1 MPDQSEFQQG
11 FQLSERAELVLKGLI
26 SLYISDGNPVGSRT
40 LSRETDLALSP
51 ATIRN
56 VMADLEEHGLIE
68 APHTSAGR
76 IPTQRGYRFFINGLL
91 NVAPLEAGAMD
102 KVINKAAN
110 KATNKATNRAT
121 NKAMEK
127 QARSEIEERI
137 LGVTDPKSILTGAT
151 EMLSQIT
158 SFAGIVSIPG
168 KSRAHIR
175 QIEFLR
181 LSRQRVLAILI
192 TEDGQVQNK
201 ILSTHRQYN
210 ESELVE
216 AANYFNACYGSRT
229 LHGVRAEL
237 LAHMRQD
244 RRSMH
249 REMRTALSI
258 ARRFFDDDDLE
269 DDRENVLVSG
279 ENNLLS
285 IPDFGELEKLKQLF
299 DTFKTK
305 QVLFDLLQKSMFADG
320 VNIFIGE
327 ESGYRMFRECSV
339 IAAPYKVDNQ
349 KVGVLGVIGP
359 TRMNYDEVI
368 SAVDITA
375 KLLGSAL
382 SATARQH

>member
-1 MPDQSEFQQG
+1 MLDKPK
-11 FQLSERAELVLKGLI
+11 FQLNERARQVLKGLV
-26 SLYISDGNPVGSRT
+26 SLYISDGSPVGSRT
-40 LSRETDLALSP
+40 LSKESGLELSP

-56 VMADLEEHGLIE
+56 VMADLEEYGLIE

-76 IPTQRGYRFFINGLL
+76 IPTQKGYRFFINGLL
-91 NVAPLEAGAMD
+91 NVGPID
-102 KVINKAAN
+102 Q
-110 KATNKATNRAT
+110 RAL
-121 NKAMEK
+121 
-127 QARSEIEERI
+127 SEIKERI
-137 LGVTDPKSILTGAT
+137 HGVTDPKSILTGAA

-158 SFAGIVSIPG
+158 SFAGIVSVPG
-168 KSRAHIR
+168 KSYANIR

-192 TEDGQVQNK
+192 TEDGQVQNR

-216 AANYFNACYGSRT
+216 AANYFNALYSSRT
-229 LHGVRAEL
+229 LRGVRAEL
-237 LAHMRQD
+237 LVHMRRD
-244 RRSMH
+244 RRSMQ

-258 ARRFFDDDDLE
+258 AQGLFEDEDLDDSA
-269 DDRENVLVSG
+269 ENVLVSG

-368 SAVDITA
+368 SAVDVTA

-382 SATARQH
+382 SAAARQH

>member
-1 MPDQSEFQQG
+1 MPEQSQ
-11 FQLSERAELVLKGLI
+11 FQLNERAEQVLKGLI

-76 IPTQRGYRFFINGLL
+76 VPTQKGYRFFINGLL
-91 NVAPLEAGAMD
+91 NVGPMD
-102 KVINKAAN
+102 E
-110 KATNKATNRAT
+110 RAL
-121 NKAMEK
+121 
-127 QARSEIEERI
+127 SEIKERI
-137 LGVTDPKSILTGAT
+137 RGVADPNDPKSILTGAT

-168 KSRAHIR
+168 TSHAHIR

-192 TEDGQVQNK
+192 TEDGQVQNR

-210 ESELVE
+210 EPELVE
-216 AANYFNACYGSRT
+216 AANYFNAIYGSRT

-237 LAHMRQD
+237 LAHLRQD
-244 RRSMH
+244 RRSMQ

-258 ARRFFDDDDLE
+258 VQGLFDDDDG
-269 DDRENVLVSG
+269 DDNAENVLVSG

-285 IPDFGELEKLKQLF
+285 IPDFGELEKLRQLF

-327 ESGYRMFRECSV
+327 ESGYRMFRDCSV

-382 SATARQH
+382 SASARRH

>member
-1 MPDQSEFQQG
+1 MPNQTTDRMPG
-11 FQLSERAELVLKGLI
+11 FRLSERAALVLKGLV
-26 SLYISDGNPVGSRT
+26 SRYISDGAPVGSHT
-40 LSRETDLALSP
+40 LARETDLALSP

-56 VMADLEEHGLIE
+56 VMADLEELGLIK

-76 IPTQRGYRFFINGLL
+76 IPTQRGYRIFINRLL
-91 NVAPLEAGAMD
+91 NIRPLNIEAL
-102 KVINKAAN
+102 
-110 KATNKATNRAT
+110 
-121 NKAMEK
+121 
-127 QARSEIEERI
+127 SELEHRMR
-137 LGVTDPKSILTGAT
+137 GVTDPKTILMGAT

-158 SFAGIVSIPG
+158 SFAGMVSVPG
-168 KSRAHIR
+168 NRHAHIR

-192 TEDGQVQNK
+192 TDDGHVVNK
-201 ILSTHRQYN
+201 VLSTERQYG
-210 ESELVE
+210 ESELTA
-216 AANYFNACYGSRT
+216 AANFFNASYANRT
-229 LHGVRAEL
+229 LRGVRAEL
-237 LAHMRQD
+237 AVHMRRD

-249 REMRTALSI
+249 REMQTALNI
-258 ARRFFDDDDLE
+258 VRQFFDDDDAASNS
-269 DDRENVLVSG
+269 ENVLVSG

-285 IPDFGELEKLKQLF
+285 VPDFGELEKLKQLF

-327 ESGYRMFRECSV
+327 ESGYRMLRECSV
-339 IAAPYKVDNQ
+339 IAAPYRVDNQ

-359 TRMNYDEVI
+359 TRMQYDEVI

-382 SATARQH
+382 SAGDVLGDASGNKAGGRH

>member
-40 LSRETDLALSP
+40 LSKETDLALSP

-102 KVINKAAN
+102 KIINKAAN
-110 KATNKATNRAT
+110 KTA

-249 REMRTALSI
+249 REMRTAISI
-258 ARRFFDDDDLE
+258 ARRFFDDDDLV

>member
-1 MPDQSEFQQG
+1 MPDQSKFQQG

-40 LSRETDLALSP
+40 LSKETDLALSP

-91 NVAPLEAGAMD
+91 NVAPMETGAMD
-102 KVINKAAN
+102 KVINKA
-110 KATNKATNRAT
+110 
-121 NKAMEK
+121 MDK
-127 QARSEIEERI
+127 QALGEIEERI
-137 LGVTDPKSILTGAT
+137 LGVTDPKSILTVAT
-151 EMLSQIT
+151 EMLSEIT
-158 SFAGIVSIPG
+158 SFAGIVSVPG

-192 TEDGQVQNK
+192 TEDGQVQNN
-201 ILSTHRQYN
+201 ILSTHRQYS

-216 AANYFNACYGSRT
+216 AANYFNALYASRT
-229 LHGVRAEL
+229 LRGVRAEL

-249 REMRTALSI
+249 REMRTAISI
-258 ARRFFDDDDLE
+258 ARRFFDDDDME

>member
-1 MPDQSEFQQG
+1 MTSPPKPTPPNATDDVASPDGAREVK
-11 FQLSERAELVLKGLI
+11 LSERAEQVLKGLI
-26 SLYISDGNPVGSRT
+26 GLYINDGQPVGSRT
-40 LSRETDLALSP
+40 LAKQTDLALSP

-56 VMADLEEHGLIE
+56 VMADLEAHGLIE

-76 IPTQRGYRFFINGLL
+76 VPTQKGYRFFINGLL
-91 NVAPLEAGAMD
+91 NVEPLEASLIDQRARGA
-102 KVINKAAN
+102 
-110 KATNKATNRAT
+110 
-121 NKAMEK
+121 
-127 QARSEIEERI
+127 IERRMRGES
-137 LGVTDPKSILTGAT
+137 DPQSILAGAA

-158 SFAGIVSIPG
+158 SFAGIVSVPG
-168 KSRAHIR
+168 KSQSHIR

-181 LSRQRVLAILI
+181 LSQRRVLAILV
-192 TEDGQVQNK
+192 TDDGQVQNRV
-201 ILSTHRQYN
+201 LSAEREYS

-216 AANYFNACYGSRT
+216 AANCFNASYSART
-229 LHGVRAEL
+229 LRRVRAEL
-237 LAHMRQD
+237 LAHMRRD
-244 RRSMH
+244 RASMQ
-249 REMRTALSI
+249 REMRTAISI
-258 ARRFFDDDDLE
+258 ARQLFDLDDLG
-269 DDRENVLVSG
+269 DDAETVLVSG

-327 ESGYRMFRECSV
+327 ESGYRTFRDCSI
-339 IAAPYKVDNQ
+339 IAAPYEVDQ
-349 KVGVLGVIGP
+349 QRVGVLGVIGP

-382 SATARQH
+382 SANSRQH

>member
-1 MPDQSEFQQG
+1 M
-11 FQLSERAELVLKGLI
+11 
-26 SLYISDGNPVGSRT
+26 YISDGNPVGSRT
-40 LSRETDLALSP
+40 LSKETDLALSP

-56 VMADLEEHGLIE
+56 VMADLEEHGLIQ

-76 IPTQRGYRFFINGLL
+76 IPTQRGYRLFINSLL
-91 NVAPLEAGAMD
+91 NVTPMDAGSVEKSMEKALE
-102 KVINKAAN
+102 KNLH
-110 KATNKATNRAT
+110 
-121 NKAMEK
+121 K
-127 QARSEIEERI
+127 QARDEIEARI
-137 LGVTDPKSILTGAT
+137 LGVTDPRSILTGAT

-158 SFAGIVSIPG
+158 SFAGIVSVPG

-201 ILSTHRQYN
+201 ILSTHRQYS

-216 AANYFNACYGSRT
+216 AANYFNTLYSSRT
-229 LHGVRAEL
+229 LLGVRAEL
-237 LAHMRQD
+237 LTHLQQD

-249 REMRTALSI
+249 REMRTAISI
-258 ARRFFDDDDLE
+258 AQGLFEDDDLE
-269 DDRENVLVSG
+269 DGDNVVVSG

-327 ESGYRMFRECSV
+327 ESGYQMFRDCSV
-339 IAAPYKVDNQ
+339 IAAPYKVDDQ

-359 TRMNYDEVI
+359 TRMHYDEVI

-382 SATARQH
+382 SASSRQH

>member
-11 FQLSERAELVLKGLI
+11 FQLSERAEQVLKGLI

-102 KVINKAAN
+102 KIINKAAN
-110 KATNKATNRAT
+110 KTA

-249 REMRTALSI
+249 REMRTAISI
-258 ARRFFDDDDLE
+258 ARRFFDDDDLV